1 VTPSFV
7 AEARPARNLQK
18 AREMAELKNDL
29 TNHASCDETASEQ
42 SKNCETKKRPADTT
56 EVEEESNAKR
66 AREDE
71 GRKVTVSGLKGMG
84 QEFVQNHLDRA
95 GLPYL
100 KAWKQRK
107 QDTATVWFPDDPVI
121 LRVKMILVF
130 DVTMTTNMTFTLHR
144 DHICYLTHRD

>member
-1 VTPSFV
+1 MPDVETKV
-7 AEARPARNLQK
+7 VG
-18 AREMAELKNDL
+18 
-29 TNHASCDETASEQ
+29 HDESNGGATASERSSQ
-42 SKNCETKKRPADTT
+42 QHGDIKKRPAET
-56 EVEEESNAKR
+56 EIEESNTKR

-107 QDTATVWFPDDPVI
+107 QDTATVWFPDDPAI
-121 LRVKMILVF
+121 LRVKNMLGLILP
-130 DVTMTTNMTFTLHR
+130 DCGNTLTFVWCR
-144 DHICYLTHRD
+144 DRICYLIRRD

>member
-1 VTPSFV
+1 MQDCQDNSVDTNVV
-7 AEARPARNLQK
+7 A
-18 AREMAELKNDL
+18 AEIESNGD
-29 TNHASCDETASEQ
+29 ATASERSSHQ
-42 SKNCETKKRPADTT
+42 HGDTKKRLAETA
-56 EVEEESNAKR
+56 VEEESISKR

-71 GRKVTVSGLKGMG
+71 GRKITVSGLKGMG

-121 LRVKMILVF
+121 LRVKNLCFGVIL
-130 DVTMTTNMTFTLHR
+130 R
-144 DHICYLTHRD
+144 GS